1 MKLKLVM
8 SDAETGEVLQEAT
21 DLTFAMM
28 CFATEDAEGLDFKS
42 TTQCCHISAEG
53 YARSLMCVQESV
65 AKCVKEVPEA
75 VQDIVHAIEMRKLM
89 EMASAA
95 IRKQTKNTVRDG
107 AKDEKE
113 ENEK

>member
-28 CFATEDAEGLDFKS
+28 CFAKETEEELDYAAK
-42 TTQCCHISAEG
+42 TQCCNISAYG
-53 YARSLMCVQESV
+53 YARSLMRVQESV
-65 AKCVKEVPEA
+65 AKCVKEAPEA
-75 VQDIVHAIEMRKLM
+75 VRDIVHTIEMRKLM
-89 EMASAA
+89 EMASEA
-95 IRKQTKNTVRDG
+95 IRKQTKGAVQDG
-107 AKDEKE
+107 VKGEKE